1 MPPPQPPTPPEEQKR
16 GLLSIFTRKKKA
28 QAVVAT
34 ASGVKVS
41 HVAGERAYKRMNV
54 LDAALPHSGF
64 MYKRGARHTAWQ
76 KRWIQLE
83 CSEMT
88 YSKVLVVAAA
98 WVRT

>member
-1 MPPPQPPTPPEEQKR
+1 MATPT
-16 GLLSIFTRKKKA
+16 
-28 QAVVAT
+28 
-34 ASGVKVS
+34 GVKPS

-64 MYKRGARHTAWQ
+64 MLKRGARRTAWQ

-88 YSKVLVVAAA
+88 YSKVRCPAQVLCML
-98 WVRT
+98 RTNGRG